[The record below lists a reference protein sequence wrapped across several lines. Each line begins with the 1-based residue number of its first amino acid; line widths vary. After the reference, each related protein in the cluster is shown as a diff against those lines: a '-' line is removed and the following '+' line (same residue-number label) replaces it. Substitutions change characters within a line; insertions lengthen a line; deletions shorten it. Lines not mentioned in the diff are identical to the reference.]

1 MSISLQRKSHLPCYS
16 SSGGGFVFLLCC
28 IAGAIWK
35 EEFCVAQMINDRL
48 VGHSCVNIPVF
59 LCKRLSAGQMATKLS
74 NMRLWRLHYS
84 GQICPE
90 EVDCRGNV
98 SHSLS
103 LFIEPQA
110 DEAAQLYC
118 NARH

>member
-1 MSISLQRKSHLPCYS
+1 MVLYSWACFAVLQGPFGRKN
-16 SSGGGFVFLLCC
+16 F
-28 IAGAIWK
+28 
-35 EEFCVAQMINDRL
+35 VAQMINDRL

-103 LFIEPQA
+103 VFIEPQA